1 LFPNES
7 LLGIISRDR
16 AEPFKV
22 NATMFS
28 SDPFK
33 EGLQKN
39 KKKKV
44 LERVK
49 NLSKDKLPKTMT
61 LCTEQF
67 FFPIES
73 TSAMKIQKK
82 EDDKSCESTCDDSQV
97 DSQLTQ
103 LCIWSM
109 LD

>member
-33 EGLQKN
+33 EGLQK
-39 KKKKV
+39 K
-44 LERVK
+44 LK
-49 NLSKDKLPKTMT
+49 N
-61 LCTEQF
+61 
-67 FFPIES
+67 
-73 TSAMKIQKK
+73 
-82 EDDKSCESTCDDSQV
+82 
-97 DSQLTQ
+97 
-103 LCIWSM
+103 
-109 LD
+109 

>member
-33 EGLQKN
+33 EGLQK
-39 KKKKV
+39 KQKISTQR
-44 LERVK
+44 E
-49 NLSKDKLPKTMT
+49 SKISPKT
-61 LCTEQF
+61 
-67 FFPIES
+67 S
-73 TSAMKIQKK
+73 SQK
-82 EDDKSCESTCDDSQV
+82 Q
-97 DSQLTQ
+97 
-103 LCIWSM
+103 
-109 LD
+109 

>member
-33 EGLQKN
+33 EGLPKKIKISTRESQKSLQRQATKN
-39 KKKKV
+39 NDSLHRTVILFPLKV
-44 LERVK
+44 
-49 NLSKDKLPKTMT
+49 P
-61 LCTEQF
+61 Q
-67 FFPIES
+67 
-73 TSAMKIQKK
+73 Q
-82 EDDKSCESTCDDSQV
+82 
-97 DSQLTQ
+97 
-103 LCIWSM
+103 
-109 LD
+109 